1 MKWIIAY
8 LFVMGVVLLF
18 NYCAGQLNQQE
29 DTHAERAIQKRLDD
43 TGA

>member
-1 MKWIIAY
+1 MKWIAVY

-29 DTHAERAIQKRLDD
+29 VTQAERVIQKRLDD